1 MFSPLIKQGR
11 TIQFLFLGGGRVVK
25 FGQCKNL
32 FSPLIKQGR
41 TIQFLFFGGGEGCK
55 IWSVQELVFPTN
67 KTRPHHS
74 IFFFLGG
81 GGVGKF
87 GQCKN
92 LFSPLIKQ
100 GRTIQFLFF
109 LGGGVGKFG
118 VRCSFALPTSRI
130 NYRKFSLKF
139 QGPKTWKLGF
149 NNLNNNLKSR
159 LVLSC
164 ARKCSN
170 VFDSTALMSVCMTL

>member
-1 MFSPLIKQGR
+1 M
-11 TIQFLFLGGGRVVK
+11 
-25 FGQCKNL
+25 
-32 FSPLIKQGR
+32 
-41 TIQFLFFGGGEGCK
+41 
-55 IWSVQELVFPTN
+55 QELVFPTD

-74 IFFFLGG
+74 I
-81 GGVGKF
+81 
-87 GQCKN
+87 
-92 LFSPLIKQ
+92 S
-100 GRTIQFLFF
+100 FF

-170 VFDSTALMSVCMTL
+170 VFDSTTLMSVCMTL